1 MANILALDQSSRIS
15 GFAVFTDGKLTE
27 YGTFTMDDS
36 SIPVRLVKIRNKV
49 IELVEKYNIDKI
61 LLEDIQMQQ
70 QVNNVTTY
78 KVLAQVLGVL
88 EELCAEKGL
97 PHEVIHSQTW
107 KSALDI
113 KGRDRATQKRNAQ
126 QYVLDTY
133 GVKPAQDAADAI
145 CVGAC
150 YHKNTKAAW
159 E

>member
-1 MANILALDQSSRIS
+1 
-15 GFAVFTDGKLTE
+15 
-27 YGTFTMDDS
+27 MDDE
-36 SIPVRLVKIRNKV
+36 SIPARLVKIRNKV
-49 IELVEKYNIDKI
+49 IELIEKYSIDKI

-113 KGRDRATQKRNAQ
+113 KGRDRAAQKRNAQ
-126 QYVLDTY
+126 QWVLDTY
-133 GVKPAQDAADAI
+133 GVKPAQDACDSI
-145 CVGAC
+145 CIGAS
-150 YHKNTKAAW
+150 YYKNQKAAW